1 MVARHNHPMWL
12 RASLVLFALLAML
25 GGGCALSPPGGAGD
39 ASQYDCPR
47 GLARPFSIETL
58 IRVGQENGVSLKRD
72 PSCGLLGAIESASNV
87 LITDD
92 VHDDDEVYAREGH
105 VLCHIEDLPF
115 AKPPFRAHRTKYE
128 TDEETH
134 LDVANVHCS
143 IYPEAPEQIDR
154 LEQAF
159 KALAKAPVEQ
169 RSCPRGPAKP
179 ITVARLIQV
188 AKKKGLPL
196 LRDARCIEPGV
207 VAQASTLIPYKRE
220 KVSDIEILTDFGEVT
235 CLVRKSAAP
244 GAKEIRTTDLSSGK
258 RFDLLNV
265 SCTVLTSQEKEAAH
279 ARRLRATL
287 EALG

>member
-1 MVARHNHPMWL
+1 MSL
-12 RASLVLFALLAML
+12 RLSLVVFALLAS
-25 GGGCALSPPGGAGD
+25 GCASPPGGDGD
-39 ASQYDCPR
+39 ASQVDCPR
-47 GLARPFSIETL
+47 GLARPFSIQTL

-72 PSCGLLGAIESASNV
+72 PSCGGLQNAIESASNV

-115 AKPPFRAHRTKYE
+115 AKPPFRVQRTKYA

-143 IYPEAPEQIDR
+143 IYPEAAEQIDR
-154 LEQAF
+154 LERAF
-159 KALAKAPVEQ
+159 KALAQAPVEQ
-169 RSCPRGPAKP
+169 RSCPRGPPKP
-179 ITVARLIQV
+179 ISVARLIDA
-188 AKKKGLPL
+188 AKKEGLPL
-196 LRDARCIEPGV
+196 LRDARCMEPGV

-220 KVSDIEILTDFGEVT
+220 KVSDIEIFTDYGEVT

-244 GAKEIRTTDLSSGK
+244 GAEEIRTTDLSSGE
-258 RFDLLNV
+258 RLDFRNV
-265 SCTVLTSQEKEAAH
+265 SCTVLTSQEKETTH
-279 ARRLRATL
+279 AKRVRATL